1 MNTILKSQ
9 ILPFINAAGTSK
21 RDGAT
26 ANVYLYQDHEKKYAY
41 KEYKYKKLGVD
52 KCELMESHIKQLFVD
67 FTNDTIK
74 KMRAWG
80 SIPLYL
86 VYEDDND
93 TFCGF
98 VMDRLPDSCYEEFDS
113 GLYGDGLQ
121 ECSLDSF
128 FCYVQE
134 YSDKELAEYINAL
147 QGIVRFFHKREI
159 LLGDVLSAANTC
171 VQKTE
176 KGLFPYLID
185 VDSLMRGNSHPLGT
199 YDSNNYIPPQEDIR
213 NRSKK
218 TDIYKLSY
226 ITLRLF
232 STPDLPPERANLLF
246 DIQNN
251 DVKKS
256 LERIE
261 KAIGKEYKE
270 AVISGLSE
278 NPNERPSIDEFIRY
292 YKNSSRKLQEICDI
306 IAANLMTSG
315 EDYYSYD
322 KLHPED
328 GVLITL
334 QGIHKIE
341 GFFHI
346 DNINDPEN
354 KDIWKGMKQALIRK
368 IKKTTVVEPTL
379 PKPTNGNRS
388 HKVYPIMASL
398 YRQMKE

>member
-9 ILPFINAAGTSK
+9 ILPFINATGTSK
-21 RDGAT
+21 RYGVT
-26 ANVYLYQDHEKKYAY
+26 ANVYMYQDHEKKYAY
-41 KEYKYKKLGVD
+41 KEYKSKKLDID
-52 KCELMESHIKQLFVD
+52 KCELMESHIKQLFGD

-98 VMDRLPDSCYEEFDS
+98 VMDRLPDRCYEEFAS
-113 GLYGDGLQ
+113 GLYDGPQ
-121 ECSLDSF
+121 ECNLDSF
-128 FCYVQE
+128 FCYAQE
-134 YSDKELAEYINAL
+134 YSDKELAAYINAL

-199 YDSNNYIPPQEDIR
+199 YDSDNYIPPQEDIR

-226 ITLRLF
+226 IILRLF
-232 STPDLPPERANLLF
+232 STPSLPPERANLLF
-246 DIQNN
+246 DIKNN

-256 LERIE
+256 LGKIE
-261 KAIGKEYKE
+261 KTIGKEYKE
-270 AVISGLSE
+270 VVIRGLSE
-278 NPNERPSIDEFIRY
+278 NPNERPSIDEFIRC
-292 YKNSSRKLQEICDI
+292 YKNSISKLQEICDI
-306 IAANLMTSG
+306 AANSMTLG
-315 EDYYSYD
+315 EDYGYD
-322 KLHPED
+322 KLHPEN
-328 GVLITL
+328 GVFITL
-334 QGIHKIE
+334 QGVHKIND
-341 GFFHI
+341 FFHI

-354 KDIWKGMKQALIRK
+354 KNIYNGMFQSISRK
-368 IKKTTVVEPTL
+368 IKK
-379 PKPTNGNRS
+379 
-388 HKVYPIMASL
+388 
-398 YRQMKE
+398 